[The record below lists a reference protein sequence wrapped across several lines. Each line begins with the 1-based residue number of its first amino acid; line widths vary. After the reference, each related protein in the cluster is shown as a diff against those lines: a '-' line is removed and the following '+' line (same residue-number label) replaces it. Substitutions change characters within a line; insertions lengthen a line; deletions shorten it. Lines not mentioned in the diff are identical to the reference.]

1 MLRTLIVVAALVSGA
16 CRSAPRERALAAPP
30 LDVVVSYDG
39 LPLAYTDQGAGAP
52 TLVFVH
58 GWCGAQS
65 QWAAQVDA
73 FAGERRVVTLDLGG
87 HGASGARRA
96 RWSLDILAG
105 DVVALADGLL
115 LDDVVLVGHSMGAPV
130 ALLAAARLR
139 GRVRAVVGV
148 AALHDAS
155 LALPARLW
163 DEQLEAFRRDYR
175 GAMDTFVAGLV
186 ADSADPALVARLQEE
201 LAGTPPSVAV
211 ALFESFRAFDPAA
224 ALAGAR
230 VPVRCINAVQ
240 PPTNVAGNRRH
251 ADFDVRYVEDCG
263 HFVMLERP
271 AAFNEALRATLAD
284 LDSPPMNVS
293 RVSSLTP
300 ILVVDAIEPELD
312 FWVRRLGW
320 EKTMEVP
327 DGDGL
332 AFAMLAHDGVE
343 LMLQS
348 RASVAGENAALA
360 AEPFHTALY
369 VKVDDLDAIERA
381 LAGCEVVFPR
391 RETFYGSQEVG
402 YRDPAGNPV
411 TFAWFPGE

>member
-1 MLRTLIVVAALVSGA
+1 
-16 CRSAPRERALAAPP
+16 
-30 LDVVVSYDG
+30 
-39 LPLAYTDQGAGAP
+39 
-52 TLVFVH
+52 
-58 GWCGAQS
+58 
-65 QWAAQVDA
+65 
-73 FAGERRVVTLDLGG
+73 
-87 HGASGARRA
+87 
-96 RWSLDILAG
+96 
-105 DVVALADGLL
+105 
-115 LDDVVLVGHSMGAPV
+115 
-130 ALLAAARLR
+130 
-139 GRVRAVVGV
+139 
-148 AALHDAS
+148 
-155 LALPARLW
+155 
-163 DEQLEAFRRDYR
+163 
-175 GAMDTFVAGLV
+175 
-186 ADSADPALVARLQEE
+186 
-201 LAGTPPSVAV
+201 
-211 ALFESFRAFDPAA
+211 
-224 ALAGAR
+224 
-230 VPVRCINAVQ
+230 
-240 PPTNVAGNRRH
+240 
-251 ADFDVRYVEDCG
+251 
-263 HFVMLERP
+263 
-271 AAFNEALRATLAD
+271 
-284 LDSPPMNVS
+284 MNVS

-332 AFAMLAHDGVE
+332 AFALLAHDGVE